1 MPVALT
7 LAEQETHLN
16 MTADNRNE
24 WVITTDDPIMQR
36 RFEAIGAV
44 LVRTVGQLR
53 EYTLPANQISLRN
66 PPKPMSE
73 ERKARLAMQLG
84 AAREA
89 LMITGAETLNLASY
103 DEEEVDG

>member
-1 MPVALT
+1 MPVTLT

-24 WVITTDDPIMQR
+24 WIVTSDDPVMCR

-44 LVRTVGQLR
+44 LVRTIGQLR
-53 EYTLPANQISLRN
+53 EYTIPANQISLRN

-73 ERKARLAMQLG
+73 ERKAKLADALR
-84 AAREA
+84 AARENLSIDRA
-89 LMITGAETLNLASY
+89 QTLNLASY
-103 DEEEVDG
+103 DDEGEDE